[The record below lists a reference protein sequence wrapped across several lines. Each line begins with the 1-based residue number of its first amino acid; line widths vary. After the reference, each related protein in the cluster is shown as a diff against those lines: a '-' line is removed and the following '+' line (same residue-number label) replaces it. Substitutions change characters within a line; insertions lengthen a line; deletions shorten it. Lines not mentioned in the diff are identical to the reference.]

1 MKSAKLFY
9 LTIFLLT
16 SFVSSSVP
24 AGPAKFERRQQETI
38 KFSSGDSFCLV
49 NVNGPVRISAWDR
62 EECEIVAVKTAS
74 GDLTAEDAERWFE
87 KVNVEVK
94 KVAGGVEVATKYPD
108 KFFDSWPD
116 FGESEKPDAFD
127 EELGVTGTWF
137 ARLVSFLSKLPEAFS
152 ELVDEKYPVEVAYE
166 VKLPGLADVDI
177 TNVNGEIEISGL
189 KGHLNSTIVNGTIR
203 LTGLDGRLE
212 ATAVS
217 GEIVADNPGGSVELN
232 TVNGSLSVSVAEVE
246 RLKTVEC
253 NTVNGNI
260 TFRLPANSQAK
271 LDLSA
276 LNGGVEIDEAFNF
289 KGKIGRRTVSGEL
302 TGPGGP
308 HIEANALNGRIEIK
322 IL

>member
-9 LTIFLLT
+9 LTLFLLT
-16 SFVSSSVP
+16 SFVSSSVF
-24 AGPAKFERRQQETI
+24 AESAKFERRQQETI

-49 NVNGPVRISAWDR
+49 NVSGPVRISAWDR

-74 GDLTAEDAERWFE
+74 GDLTAEEADRWFE

-116 FGESEKPDAFD
+116 FDESEKPDAFD

-152 ELVDEKYPVEVAYE
+152 ELVAEKHPVEVAYD
-166 VKLPGLADVDI
+166 VKLPGLADVEVV
-177 TNVNGEIEISGL
+177 NVSGEIEISGL
-189 KGHLNSTIVNGTIR
+189 KGRLKTTVVNGTIR

-217 GEIVADNPGGSVELN
+217 GEIIAENPGGSVALN
-232 TVNGSLSVSVAEVE
+232 TVNGSLSVNVSEVE

-271 LDLSA
+271 LNLSA
-276 LNGGVEIDEAFNF
+276 LSGGVEIDEAFTF
-289 KGKIGRRTVSGEL
+289 KGEIGRKTVSGEL
-302 TGPGGP
+302 TGTGGP
-308 HIEANALNGRIEIK
+308 HIEASALNGSIEIK
-322 IL
+322 PL